1 MFSPALP
8 RQKHKIAIVQLY
20 IPPGTS
26 VYSSLSIYARDSSYH
41 MPYTDPIISYAL
53 YLTPPQFPSTKTL
66 NHDAG
71 CNATPT
77 VSSAVYDFSN
87 TRWPTSFRESYPAA
101 SSQTNNNALISRPA
115 PLTSILFIF
124 ANRACYGHYAKGRAK
139 TMKVTKG
146 RMAYLL

>member
-1 MFSPALP
+1 MFAPALP
-8 RQKHKIAIVQLY
+8 RQKHKIAILRLY
-20 IPPGTS
+20 LPPQTS
-26 VYSSLSIYARDSSYH
+26 VYSSLSIYAIDPSYH

-53 YLTPPQFPSTKTL
+53 YPPPPHFPSINTL
-66 NHDAG
+66 NHDA

-87 TRWPTSFRESYPAA
+87 TRRPTSFLESYSAA
-101 SSQTNNNALISRPA
+101 SSQTNNDALILRPS

-139 TMKVTKG
+139 TLEVTKG